1 MESRPGS
8 QWETHFSARLRPN
21 GTLVERNSYVQ
32 PFQNKTDLRAQQRI
46 PLGGRAGIDLIA
58 EVFNVFN
65 RENFVETASES
76 SANYGKPASGQYR
89 TAQLGFRLTF

>member
-1 MESRPGS
+1 MR
-8 QWETHFSARLRPN
+8 
-21 GTLVERNSYVQ
+21 V
-32 PFQNKTDLRAQQRI
+32 QQRI
-46 PLGGRAGIDLIA
+46 PLGGRAWRSISIA

-65 RENFVETASES
+65 RANFIETAQES